1 MKGTQAAADQINV
14 AGGVNGEITTLVRG
28 DDAAE
33 PKQAVAVANRL
44 VDQDNKVVAVVGHH
58 CSSNSIPASEVY
70 DEAGVIVVTP
80 GSTNSQVTERGLS
93 IQFRM
98 CGHVDYQGLV
108 AADYIFDVLKGKKI
122 AVLYD
127 KDTYGQGLADV
138 VKTQLQMRGVK
149 PILYEGLTE
158 GEKDFSAVV
167 VKGRA
172 TGADVVFW

>member
-1 MKGTQAAADQINV
+1 MKGTQAAADQINA
-14 AGGVNGEITTLVRG
+14 AGGVNGETTTLVRG

-108 AADYIFDVLKGKKI
+108 AADYIFDVLR
-122 AVLYD
+122 
-127 KDTYGQGLADV
+127 
-138 VKTQLQMRGVK
+138 VKRLLSCTTRIPTV
-149 PILYEGLTE
+149 
-158 GEKDFSAVV
+158 
-167 VKGRA
+167 RA
-172 TGADVVFW
+172 WPM

>member
-1 MKGTQAAADQINV
+1 MKGTQAAADQINA
-14 AGGVNGEITTLVRG
+14 AGGVNGETTTLVRG

-33 PKQAVAVANRL
+33 PKQAVAVANSL
-44 VDQDNKVVAVVGHH
+44 VDQDKVVAVVGHH

-98 CGHVDYQGLV
+98 CGRVDYQGLV
-108 AADYIFDVLKGKKI
+108 AADYIVDVLKGKKI
-122 AVLYD
+122 VVLYD
-127 KDTYGQGLADV
+127 KDTCGQGLADV
-138 VKTQLQMRGVK
+138 VKTRLQKRGVK

-172 TGADVVFW
+172 TGR

>member
-1 MKGTQAAADQINV
+1 MTGACGAFGEQLMKGTQAAADQINA
-14 AGGVNGEITTLVRG
+14 AGGVNGETTTLVRG

-108 AADYIFDVLKGKKI
+108 AADYIFDVLR
-122 AVLYD
+122 
-127 KDTYGQGLADV
+127 
-138 VKTQLQMRGVK
+138 VKRLLSCTTRIPTV
-149 PILYEGLTE
+149 
-158 GEKDFSAVV
+158 
-167 VKGRA
+167 RA
-172 TGADVVFW
+172 WPM